1 MKKKKGRTEWL
12 RGSIIKVKNKYFIQK
27 FSTTGSGIISSI
39 TKSDGIIVIDEKIT
53 NIKKGDQLKFYKFE
67 DFIN

>member
-1 MKKKKGRTEWL
+1 M
-12 RGSIIKVKNKYFIQK
+12 NKYIIQK

-53 NIKKGDQLKFYKFE
+53 SIKKGDQLKFYKFE